1 MNNDWMTDARKV
13 PDDVMTYIRR
23 IAVHAVID
31 EHHNPEIVASVL
43 NISRSDLY
51 RWLDWYRRDGE
62 ALVHK

>member
-1 MNNDWMTDARKV
+1 M
-13 PDDVMTYIRR
+13 
-23 IAVHAVID
+23 
-31 EHHNPEIVASVL
+31 L